1 MIRCGDCPMAQVE
14 RMAGRVALRCGDK
27 GPWAGRVVATAPPGH
42 VPDTEAPAWCP
53 VRAWRQK
60 AEEAQDGDSKQV

>member
-14 RMAGRVALRCGDK
+14 RMAGRVALRCK
-27 GPWAGRVVATAPPGH
+27 ATGPWAVRVVATAPPGH

-53 VRAWRQK
+53 VRK
-60 AEEAQDGDSKQV
+60 EAQDGDGKQV